1 MAGLVHYEVFI
12 RKTAPA
18 PWALLMATESR
29 NHAIEAAEDILNDNR
44 AAAVRVT
51 KETLDAET
59 MEFSSLT
66 VLTKG
71 APEVR
76 QKRVIPDDEVGPRC
90 TGIQDFYAPHA
101 RELIGRVLE
110 DWLIRRGVT
119 AFELLHRP
127 DLAEVLEAS
136 GVELQHAVQK
146 VAVPESQAVGQP
158 VHELI
163 RHYQKLADSVIERL

>member
-1 MAGLVHYEVFI
+1 MAGPVHYEVFI

-29 NHAIEAAEDILNDNR
+29 NHAIETAEDILNDNR
-44 AAAVRVT
+44 AVAVRVT

-101 RELIGRVLE
+101 RDLIGRVLE

-127 DLAEVLEAS
+127 DLAEILEA
-136 GVELQHAVQK
+136 
-146 VAVPESQAVGQP
+146 
-158 VHELI
+158 
-163 RHYQKLADSVIERL
+163 